1 MGTQEMEKIVTEL
14 AGKHIE
20 AVANTGSSY
29 AFTVAGFL
37 ATIATFLF
45 TLGDKPYFKYYRS
58 QGSFGDLVFLHAL
71 VLVLLFAVFLLSIL
85 MLAVPTLLRSM
96 LAVMFV
102 SLVDLAVLTLVSYG
116 LTRRA
121 ND

>member
-1 MGTQEMEKIVTEL
+1 MVTTL
-14 AGKHIE
+14 AKDHIE
-20 AVANTGSSY
+20 AISSTGSSY

-45 TLGDKPYFKYYRS
+45 TLGDKPYFKYYRA

-71 VLVLLFAVFLLSIL
+71 VLVLLFVVFVLSIL
-85 MLAVPTLLRSM
+85 MLAVPALIRSM
-96 LAVMFV
+96 LAVMLV
-102 SLVDLAVLTLVSYG
+102 SLVDLALLTFVSYG